1 MEDPTLFPPPPP
13 PRQPPPPPPPKAEQ
27 TREEVEAEKR
37 AFEEEIDRVIED
49 VSKDHTSMAYQ
60 AVYHSHNLPFGIQPP
75 LLLELSSAWQY
86 SWLKEGL

>member
-1 MEDPTLFPPPPP
+1 MTNLDDNFDCRFREVEDPTLFPPPPP

-49 VSKDHTSMAYQ
+49 VSC
-60 AVYHSHNLPFGIQPP
+60 
-75 LLLELSSAWQY
+75 LS
-86 SWLKEGL
+86 